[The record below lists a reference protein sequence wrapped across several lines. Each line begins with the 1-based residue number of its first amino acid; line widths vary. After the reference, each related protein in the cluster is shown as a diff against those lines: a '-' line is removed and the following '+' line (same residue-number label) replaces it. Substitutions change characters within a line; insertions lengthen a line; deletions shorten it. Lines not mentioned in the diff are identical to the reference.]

1 MGGKREEKQ
10 RKRGKKIVST
20 YIHTY
25 IMNTTYMAY
34 MGLIDLLN
42 AKLSCNII
50 DLYYIMS
57 NAVAGFVCV
66 IGRIHL

>member
-1 MGGKREEKQ
+1 
-10 RKRGKKIVST
+10 
-20 YIHTY
+20 
-25 IMNTTYMAY
+25 MNTTYMAY

-66 IGRIHL
+66 IGRIHLSSTEYPRQTRLPSEEIPCT